1 MIIYTYSEAR
11 QNLSTLLD
19 NVDNAQKE
27 GEILIKRKDGSSFV
41 VRPLN
46 TVKSPLDIDG
56 VNVKLSSDEIVN
68 SIREIRER

>member
-19 NVDNAQKE
+19 NAQKE
-27 GEILIKRKDGSSFV
+27 GEILIKRKDGSSFM
-41 VRPLN
+41 VRPIN
-46 TVKSPLDIDG
+46 SFKSPLDVDG
-56 VNVKLSSDEIVN
+56 VNVKLSSEEIVS